1 MNNAQNLYD
10 ILGVAPGASAEDIR
24 SAYRIAA
31 RRLHP
36 DVNQHPGAATQF
48 RDIAAAYEILSDA
61 VARDGY
67 DTRRRVN
74 AASERPYFTLRVT
87 PSKRVLPIL
96 DEAQVLYVLVEV
108 MPERTRSLQGLET
121 HLNLTLVL
129 DRSTSMNGPRLERTR
144 AAAYQI
150 IDQLTDQDIVSVV
163 TFSDRAEV
171 LVPAAY
177 LTDKPGAKALIAT
190 IQASGGTE
198 ILQGLEAGFKEN
210 QRHAAK
216 QYVNH
221 MILLTDGR
229 TYGDEVE
236 SLELASKAAK
246 HGVGISAMG
255 LGDEWNDI
263 FLDQIA
269 SRTGGTSEYISSP
282 NAVVR
287 FLNDRVKNLGR
298 SLAERVSISLA
309 PDADIKLESAFR
321 LMPNPQPVSVSVD
334 PIPIG
339 QLYVSSIAS
348 TIVQL
353 QVPPLQTPSFR
364 SILRIDVTGDI
375 MREQRPEYKLVTDIS
390 LEVAQAPAVEDPP
403 LAILDALG
411 KLTLYRM
418 QEKAA
423 EALARGDVREATR
436 RLEALATRL
445 LSAGHDELA
454 NAAMAEARRVSSTN
468 MLSQEGQKTLKYG
481 TRLLIAA
488 PQPEGPTTTA
498 SIGPTGQ

>member
-1 MNNAQNLYD
+1 
-10 ILGVAPGASAEDIR
+10 
-24 SAYRIAA
+24 
-31 RRLHP
+31 
-36 DVNQHPGAATQF
+36 
-48 RDIAAAYEILSDA
+48 
-61 VARDGY
+61 
-67 DTRRRVN
+67 
-74 AASERPYFTLRVT
+74 
-87 PSKRVLPIL
+87 
-96 DEAQVLYVLVEV
+96 
-108 MPERTRSLQGLET
+108 
-121 HLNLTLVL
+121 
-129 DRSTSMNGPRLERTR
+129 
-144 AAAYQI
+144 
-150 IDQLTDQDIVSVV
+150 
-163 TFSDRAEV
+163 
-171 LVPAAY
+171 
-177 LTDKPGAKALIAT
+177 
-190 IQASGGTE
+190 
-198 ILQGLEAGFKEN
+198 
-210 QRHAAK
+210 
-216 QYVNH
+216 
-221 MILLTDGR
+221 
-229 TYGDEVE
+229 
-236 SLELASKAAK
+236 
-246 HGVGISAMG
+246 
-255 LGDEWNDI
+255 
-263 FLDQIA
+263 
-269 SRTGGTSEYISSP
+269 
-282 NAVVR
+282 
-287 FLNDRVKNLGR
+287 
-298 SLAERVSISLA
+298 
-309 PDADIKLESAFR
+309 
-321 LMPNPQPVSVSVD
+321 MPNPQPVSVSVD

-353 QVPPLQTPSFR
+353 QVPPLQTPGFR

-418 QEKAA
+418 QEKAS